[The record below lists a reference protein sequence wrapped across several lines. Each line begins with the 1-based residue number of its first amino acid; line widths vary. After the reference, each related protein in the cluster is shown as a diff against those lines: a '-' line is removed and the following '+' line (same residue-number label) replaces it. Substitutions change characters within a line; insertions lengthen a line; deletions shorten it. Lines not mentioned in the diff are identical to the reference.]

1 MYSVNGFWC
10 LLDGIHVI
18 FLCVIMVVIFWRIK
32 ISDIVLMGIMVF
44 FVVFLLILLLIL
56 LDLYIFGVILILRIL
71 IFMSYSSCSSFSS
84 STPVISGALSN
95 PSIVVSSSPTGLTF

>member
-1 MYSVNGFWC
+1 MMYSVNGFWC

-44 FVVFLLILLLIL
+44 FCGIPAHLASHI
-56 LDLYIFGVILILRIL
+56 
-71 IFMSYSSCSSFSS
+71 
-84 STPVISGALSN
+84 A
-95 PSIVVSSSPTGLTF
+95 